1 MIEPEFSLFDVEVE
15 ESPGEASV
23 LGQASL
29 GVTPEGLDAVDM
41 TGAASKF
48 VVTVVDAKVTL
59 VSNVNQPVIPLPSIG
74 VNDAFVTHFT
84 LDDGFQSQSRAI
96 IEDIGEDHSATLV
109 DANHWNLSSC
119 SSTPLASHTPCPEVT
134 FIDFNDT
141 FEGSRSRTLICQPH
155 SHRQHISVDRVHM
168 QTRQMGDFR
177 RLQIDRKK
185 PQKMAKLRG
194 REARPFDVFVSHR

>member
-1 MIEPEFSLFDVEVE
+1 MIEPKFSLFDIEVE
-15 ESPGEASV
+15 ESPGETSV
-23 LGQASL
+23 FCQAGL
-29 GVTPEGLDAVDM
+29 GVAPEGLDPVDV
-41 TGAASKF
+41 TGPASKF
-48 VVTVVDAKVTL
+48 VVTVMDAEVSL
-59 VSNVNQPVIPLPSIG
+59 VSYINQPVIPFPSIG
-74 VNDAFVTHFT
+74 VDDAFVTHFT

-119 SSTPLASHTPCPEVT
+119 SSTPLASYPPCPEVT
-134 FIDFNDT
+134 LIDFNDT
-141 FEGSRSRTLICQPH
+141 FEGSRSRTLICQSH

-185 PQKMAKLRG
+185 SQKMAKLEV